1 MSGFESSPVISHQQ
15 SIEKGEKKEPELAL
29 TVPKRWWVGQVRAQW
44 VPLTTSGEGVYMRIF
59 FKNAFQ
65 KENGLK
71 EYGKH
76 GPEEEC
82 TPSGPYWMG
91 EGGRDRTKGYT
102 RAQRCGGVGDGVPP
116 ISSRVL
122 FGSGIPGLGAD

>member
-59 FKNAFQ
+59 FKNALLEKLDCF
-65 KENGLK
+65 
-71 EYGKH
+71 
-76 GPEEEC
+76 
-82 TPSGPYWMG
+82 
-91 EGGRDRTKGYT
+91 
-102 RAQRCGGVGDGVPP
+102 
-116 ISSRVL
+116 
-122 FGSGIPGLGAD
+122 F